1 LIAEDSIFNPMV
13 LLLDLSL
20 FASPRLIPNFNLFGP
35 SKWGGTWLAEIMIL
49 AGIDIFE
56 RDLFCLAPTRVDSCR
71 AEISRQWGKGRL
83 GECLV
88 EMTADLTSVGGRL
101 EEIITV
107 AAVRIGLGGRS
118 SSVRLAAA

>member
-1 LIAEDSIFNPMV
+1 MRETCFAWPLQESIHV
-13 LLLDLSL
+13 GQRYLGS
-20 FASPRLIPNFNLFGP
+20 G
-35 SKWGGTWLAEIMIL
+35 
-49 AGIDIFE
+49 
-56 RDLFCLAPTRVDSCR
+56 
-71 AEISRQWGKGRL
+71 GKGRL